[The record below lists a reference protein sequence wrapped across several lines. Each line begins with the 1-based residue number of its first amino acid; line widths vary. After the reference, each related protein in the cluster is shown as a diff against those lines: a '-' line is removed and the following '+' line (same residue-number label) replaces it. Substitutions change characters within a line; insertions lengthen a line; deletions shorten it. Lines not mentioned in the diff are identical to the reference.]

1 LTQIK
6 LRKTIVIK
14 LCLSSEGFALWPQVV
29 ELQVPII
36 SSGKAALKEVVSGK
50 YILMETFN
58 CEEFINLSKSKN
70 GEYE

>member
-1 LTQIK
+1 L
-6 LRKTIVIK
+6 
-14 LCLSSEGFALWPQVV
+14 LCGRRVV

-58 CEEFINLSKSKN
+58 CEEFINP
-70 GEYE
+70 